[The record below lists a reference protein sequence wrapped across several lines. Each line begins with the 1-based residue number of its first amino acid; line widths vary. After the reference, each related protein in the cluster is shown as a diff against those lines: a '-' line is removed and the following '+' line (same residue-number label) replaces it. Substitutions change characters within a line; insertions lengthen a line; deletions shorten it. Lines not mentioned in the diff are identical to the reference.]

1 MPVIAWF
8 HRSARGFRLTN
19 EPITTLD
26 YDSLRDSLAQAGAV
40 VALAELHGGVC
51 GALCAGGA
59 PAAEHWLED
68 CLEDQELEAS
78 HDLDASLDNVVAASS
93 RMLEESDFVFE
104 PLLPGDEAP
113 LEEQVEALALWCH
126 GFVTGLGANAP
137 ELAGSGARATAGGDA
152 AAVAEGGG
160 DVTEISRAGVPD
172 DEDGSRDQAGFALA
186 ELREYVRAGVQM
198 VFEELAPRREAA
210 KDRH

>member
-1 MPVIAWF
+1 M
-8 HRSARGFRLTN
+8 TN
-19 EPITTLD
+19 EPAITPLD

-59 PAAEHWLED
+59 PAAAYWLED
-68 CLEDQELEAS
+68 CLGDQELDATEE
-78 HDLDASLDNVVAASS
+78 LDASLANIVAASS
-93 RMLEESDFVFE
+93 RMLEEREFQFE
-104 PLLPGDEAP
+104 PLLPGDDAAI
-113 LEEQVEALALWCH
+113 EEQVQGLALWCH

-137 ELAGSGARATAGGDA
+137 ELAARGARAPDSGEPGAIAEVVGDF
-152 AAVAEGGG
+152 
-160 DVTEISRAGVPD
+160 TEISRAGLSEDEVDEPD
-172 DEDGSRDQAGFALA
+172 EAGFALV